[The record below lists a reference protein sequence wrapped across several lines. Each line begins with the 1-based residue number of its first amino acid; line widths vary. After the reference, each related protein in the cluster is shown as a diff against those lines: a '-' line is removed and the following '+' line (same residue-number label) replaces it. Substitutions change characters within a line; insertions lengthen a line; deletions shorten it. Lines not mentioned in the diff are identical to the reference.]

1 MILIKVWYRF
11 TGLMLKWLYR
21 IVFHGDFVYGKRFHM
36 RRAFQLTIENGGR
49 VVLGDDVFF
58 NDFCALHARKS
69 ITIGDGTIFGE
80 NVRIYD
86 HNHRFADPTTPIKDQ
101 GYSEAAVSIG
111 KHCWI
116 GSSVTILKGVTIGD
130 NVVVGAGCVV
140 VKDGRIVTEG
150 YHERCGEYHAERNAL
165 TKCSEDLTGA
175 TMYVTL
181 EPCCHQGKTPPCTD
195 IILERGIGK
204 VYVGSMDPN
213 PKVAGKGVQI
223 LRDHGVEVETGLLEE
238 ECLSLNEI
246 FFHYITT
253 KMPYVAMKYAMT
265 LDGKI
270 ASFSGDS
277 KWVTGEKAREHTHFL
292 RKKYRGIL
300 VGIGTVLADDPMLN
314 CRIENGVDPVR
325 IVCDS
330 HLQIPLEC
338 QLVKTAKDIDTIVC
352 YAEENEEK
360 KKALME
366 AGVQLIKAE
375 KDGQVDLEKLMMEL
389 GSMEI
394 DSVLVEG
401 GGAIH
406 GSFLTSGL
414 VQKVYCYIAPK
425 MIGGKDALSPVLGKG
440 IEKMSDAVEIT
451 DVTVQN
457 FGSDICVSGHVKQK
471 KEG

>member
-1 MILIKVWYRF
+1 MTDQEY
-11 TGLMLKWLYR
+11 ML
-21 IVFHGDFVYGKRFHM
+21 
-36 RRAFQLTIENGGR
+36 RAIQL
-49 VVLGDDVFF
+49 
-58 NDFCALHARKS
+58 AKK
-69 ITIGDGTIFGE
+69 GE
-80 NVRIYD
+80 GWTNP
-86 HNHRFADPTTPIKDQ
+86 NPM
-101 GYSEAAVSIG
+101 
-111 KHCWI
+111 
-116 GSSVTILKGVTIGD
+116 
-130 NVVVGAGCVV
+130 VGAVI
-140 VKDGRIVTEG
+140 VKDGKIIGEG
-150 YHERCGEYHAERNAL
+150 YHKKYGELHAERNAIASL
-165 TKCSEDLTGA
+165 TESAEGA
-175 TMYVTL
+175 VIYVTL
-181 EPCCHQGKTPPCTD
+181 EPCCHHGKTPPCTEA
-195 IILERGIGK
+195 IIEQKIRKVVIG
-204 VYVGSMDPN
+204 SRDPN

-330 HLQIPLEC
+330 HLQIPLGC
-338 QLVKTAKDIDTIVC
+338 QLVKTAKDIETIVC

-360 KKALME
+360 QKALME

-457 FGSDICVSGHVKQK
+457 FGGDICVSGHVKQK
-471 KEG
+471 RRDKRCLQEL

>member
-1 MILIKVWYRF
+1 
-11 TGLMLKWLYR
+11 
-21 IVFHGDFVYGKRFHM
+21 
-36 RRAFQLTIENGGR
+36 
-49 VVLGDDVFF
+49 
-58 NDFCALHARKS
+58 
-69 ITIGDGTIFGE
+69 
-80 NVRIYD
+80 
-86 HNHRFADPTTPIKDQ
+86 
-101 GYSEAAVSIG
+101 
-111 KHCWI
+111 
-116 GSSVTILKGVTIGD
+116 
-130 NVVVGAGCVV
+130 
-140 VKDGRIVTEG
+140 
-150 YHERCGEYHAERNAL
+150 
-165 TKCSEDLTGA
+165 
-175 TMYVTL
+175 
-181 EPCCHQGKTPPCTD
+181 
-195 IILERGIGK
+195 
-204 VYVGSMDPN
+204 
-213 PKVAGKGVQI
+213 
-223 LRDHGVEVETGLLEE
+223 
-238 ECLSLNEI
+238 
-246 FFHYITT
+246 
-253 KMPYVAMKYAMT
+253 
-265 LDGKI
+265 
-270 ASFSGDS
+270 
-277 KWVTGEKAREHTHFL
+277 
-292 RKKYRGIL
+292 

-338 QLVKTAKDIDTIVC
+338 QLVKTAKDIETIVC

-360 KKALME
+360 QKALME

-406 GSFLTSGL
+406 GSFLTSDL

-471 KEG
+471 RRDKRCLQEL

>member
-1 MILIKVWYRF
+1 MEENEKLKLDEKYMRAAIKQAQKAYA
-11 TGLMLKWLYR
+11 
-21 IVFHGDFVYGKRFHM
+21 IN
-36 RRAFQLTIENGGR
+36 E
-49 VVLGDDVFF
+49 
-58 NDFCALHARKS
+58 
-69 ITIGDGTIFGE
+69 
-80 NVRIYD
+80 
-86 HNHRFADPTTPIKDQ
+86 TPI
-101 GYSEAAVSIG
+101 
-111 KHCWI
+111 
-116 GSSVTILKGVTIGD
+116 
-130 NVVVGAGCVV
+130 GCVIV
-140 VKDGRIVTEG
+140 YEGKIIGRGYNRRNTDKDPLA
-150 YHERCGEYHAERNAL
+150 HAEIKAIKKASKKMGDWRL
-165 TKCSEDLTGA
+165 EQC

-338 QLVKTAKDIDTIVC
+338 QLVKTAKDIETIVC

-360 KKALME
+360 QKALME

>member
-1 MILIKVWYRF
+1 MTNQDY
-11 TGLMLKWLYR
+11 M
-21 IVFHGDFVYGKRFHM
+21 KR
-36 RRAFQLTIENGGR
+36 
-49 VVLGDDVFF
+49 
-58 NDFCALHARKS
+58 ALELAKK
-69 ITIGDGTIFGE
+69 
-80 NVRIYD
+80 
-86 HNHRFADPTTPIKDQ
+86 AM
-101 GYSEAAVSIG
+101 GYTSPNPMV
-111 KHCWI
+111 
-116 GSSVTILKGVTIGD
+116 
-130 NVVVGAGCVV
+130 GCVV

-277 KWVTGEKAREHTHFL
+277 KWVTGERAREHTHFL

-338 QLVKTAKDIDTIVC
+338 QLVKTAKNIETIVC

-360 KKALME
+360 QKALME

-401 GGAIH
+401 GGILNESLIKNDCVH
-406 GSFLTSGL
+406 
-414 VQKVYCYIAPK
+414 KVYAYIAPK
-425 MIGGKDALSPVLGKG
+425 LFGGEKAKTPVEGKG
-440 IEKMSDAVEIT
+440 IERIQEALVFDELKAT
-451 DVTVQN
+451 PLGN
-457 FGSDICVSGHVKQK
+457 DILL
-471 KEG
+471 EGKVRSCLPES